1 MASLHPT
8 WQVADYDCIIE
19 YIMPDAETIGNTMV
33 DPEWLEIVQ
42 DQVDWVDTSRA
53 LVSLGY
59 YTQYISEGEVV
70 SL

>member
-1 MASLHPT
+1 
-8 WQVADYDCIIE
+8 
-19 YIMPDAETIGNTMV
+19 MV